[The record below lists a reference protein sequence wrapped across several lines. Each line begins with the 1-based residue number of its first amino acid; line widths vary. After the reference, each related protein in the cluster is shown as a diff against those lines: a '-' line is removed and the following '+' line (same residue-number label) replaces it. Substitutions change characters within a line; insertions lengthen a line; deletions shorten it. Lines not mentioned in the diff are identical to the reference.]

1 MELHKMK
8 ELNKKVL
15 EKAYSRVQK
24 STDMD
29 SYDKESFEAMSLA
42 LDNIKDIMKIEKYSE
57 DYSEKENRA
66 IPAMARIDP
75 KTETTEFEGLIYEIA
90 EKYPSKDGML
100 AITTILAETME
111 DLRLLHPRIYNLTMT
126 RLKEVVK

>member
-1 MELHKMK
+1 MELYDMK

-15 EKAYSRVQK
+15 EKAYNRVQK
-24 STDMD
+24 SADMD

-42 LDNIKDIMKIEKYSE
+42 LDNIKDIMKIERYSE
-57 DYSEKENRA
+57 DYKEGKERTLPMSEKV
-66 IPAMARIDP
+66 DP
-75 KTETTEFEGLIYEIA
+75 KTETTEFEALIYEIA
-90 EKYPSKDGML
+90 EKYPGKDGML

-126 RLKEVVK
+126 RLNEVIH